1 EDHPLVAVDQQA
13 RRLRITSSE
22 RLDQRGVIHRH
33 LALPAGRPAGRLP
46 PAGRL
51 STIIPQPRQSGFT
64 IRSGR
69 TETDA
74 KRHRIA
80 IARNRQPRAAAPP
93 SGWSAS
99 IETMP
104 GTPLI
109 AKAPARA
116 RSGFLS
122 RRYLTG

>member
-1 EDHPLVAVDQQA
+1 MSDVLGILTVAQHAVTQAEDHPLVAVDQQA
-13 RRLRITSSE
+13 RRLRITSLE

-51 STIIPQPRQSGFT
+51 SPIIPQPRQSGFT

-74 KRHRIA
+74 KRDRIA
-80 IARNRQPRAAAPP
+80 TWRRQMALT
-93 SGWSAS
+93 GV
-99 IETMP
+99 
-104 GTPLI
+104 
-109 AKAPARA
+109 PAR
-116 RSGFLS
+116 RS
-122 RRYLTG
+122 RRESWLVLFPPRK